1 MTQDF
6 IPMAANLAPAPA
18 PAPEPTRLAVA
29 FTGSGWEYFRIW
41 GVNLVLTLLT
51 LGLYYPWARVR
62 KLRYIYANTTVD
74 GDALTYHATGWQLF
88 KGMVVAGLIFGA
100 VNLMAAVVPALAI
113 VSGLA
118 FWLLLPWFWSSA
130 MRFRLRQ
137 SSWRGVRFGFR
148 GSLAGAY
155 AALGGGAL
163 VMIASI
169 VAVVLAL
176 TWVEGS
182 ASPGLVVLS
191 SVGGVAA
198 VAAAFSLLVLWMRRY
213 QHNHY
218 AFGDLTVSMAVT
230 WAQVW
235 RASLAGV
242 WVGGLL
248 FVVLVA
254 VASVGLAGV
263 GGLITDSAG
272 ERERG
277 AIAGVAVLWVLALIY
292 LTYPLV
298 TAYVGARYQNLFW
311 GTTRHRL
318 LQVRSDLS
326 PWRLV
331 GLVFVNLVLTAL
343 TLGLYWPFATVK
355 VLRLRLAA
363 MALDSEV
370 DWATVHAM
378 ATAGNNS
385 LGDMALEVEGVDFG
399 F

>member
-6 IPMAANLAPAPA
+6 TPMVAHSA
-18 PAPEPTRLAVA
+18 PAPERTRLAVA

-41 GVNLVLTLLT
+41 LVNLVLTVLT
-51 LGLYYPWARVR
+51 LGIYYPWARVR

-100 VNLMAAVVPALAI
+100 INLMAALAPALA
-113 VSGLA
+113 VLSGLA

-148 GSLAGAY
+148 GSIGGAY
-155 AALGGGAL
+155 SALGGGAL
-163 VMIASI
+163 VLIASL
-169 VAVVLAL
+169 VAVALSL
-176 TWVEGS
+176 TWVEGGG
-182 ASPGLVVLS
+182 ASPAMVLLLS
-191 SVGGVAA
+191 AGGAAA
-198 VAAAFSLLVLWMRRY
+198 VAAAWSLLVLRMRRY

-218 AFGDLTVSMAVT
+218 AFGDLTVTMDVT
-230 WAQVW
+230 WSQVW
-235 RASLAGV
+235 RASLAGLL
-242 WVGGLL
+242 VGGLL

-254 VASVGLAGV
+254 VGILGLAGV
-263 GGLITDSAG
+263 GSLINDSVS
-272 ERERG
+272 EREQG
-277 AIAGVAVLWVLALIY
+277 AIAGLAILWVLGLIY

-311 GTTRHRL
+311 GATRHRL
-318 LQVRSDLS
+318 LQVHSDLS

-331 GLVFVNLVLTAL
+331 GLVLVNLILTAL
-343 TLGLYWPFATVK
+343 TLGLYWPFAAVK

-363 MALDSEV
+363 MSLESEL
-370 DWATVHAM
+370 DWAGVHAV

-385 LGDMALEVEGVDFG
+385 LGDMAMEVEGVDFG